1 MEKGYVCHCDDAE
14 IKRQRGGE
22 KGESPRYRCS
32 HAEQSVEENLQKF
45 RDMRD
50 GKYKPREAFL
60 RMKQDITDGNPQM
73 WDLAAY
79 RVLDASHH
87 KTGDKWKIYPTY
99 DFTHCLCDSFEGITH
114 SLCTTEFILSRVSY
128 EWLNK
133 TLGVYEPM
141 QREYG
146 RLSLS
151 GTVLSK
157 RKILKLVTDKIVRG
171 WDDPRL
177 YTLMAIKR
185 RGVPP
190 GAILEFINEL
200 GVTTNATVI
209 QIVRFEQSIRKYLER
224 TVPRLMLVLDPVPV
238 IIEDAGEDEGTDLT
252 LPFSPKNPA
261 MGSHTVKLTKTV
273 YIDRSDFREVDS
285 PDYFRLAPGK
295 AVGLLQMPYPI
306 KATSFTKDEATGK
319 VTEVRAV
326 FVREGKKPKTYIQWV
341 GTDGSRRCEVRM
353 YNPLFKSENPSAV
366 EGGFLSDLNP
376 DSEIIYPE
384 AIIESGIEEV
394 KKRAPWPEAAGESEL
409 GKGGLESVRF
419 QGLRVAYFVSILPM
433 IFPMRTKYAES
444 RFFRHW
450 IRIAPTR
457 SLFSTALCH

>member
-1 MEKGYVCHCDDAE
+1 MFKQGFLKDVYEERPVTPVFTRFPPEPNGFLHIGHAKAIAVNFGFAKYRKGQCYLRYDDTNPEAEEEIYFTAILDTVRWLGFEPYKITYSSDNFQKLYDLAEKLISLDKGYVCHCDDAE

-22 KGESPRYRCS
+22 KGETPRYRCK
-32 HAEQSVEENLQKF
+32 HAEQTVEENLQKF

-60 RMKQDITDGNPQM
+60 RMQMDITDGNPQM

-79 RVLDASHH
+79 RVLDADHH
-87 KTGDKWKIYPTY
+87 RTGSKWKIYPTY

-146 RLSLS
+146 RLSLG

-157 RKILKLVTDKIVRG
+157 RKILKLVGDKIVRG

-190 GAILEFINEL
+190 GAILEFVNEL

-209 QIVRFEQSIRKYLER
+209 QIVRFEQSVRKYLER
-224 TVPRLMLVLDPVPV
+224 TVPRLMVVLDPVPV
-238 IIEDAGEDEGTDLT
+238 IIE
-252 LPFSPKNPA
+252 
-261 MGSHTVKLTKTV
+261 
-273 YIDRSDFREVDS
+273 
-285 PDYFRLAPGK
+285 
-295 AVGLLQMPYPI
+295 
-306 KATSFTKDEATGK
+306 
-319 VTEVRAV
+319 
-326 FVREGKKPKTYIQWV
+326 
-341 GTDGSRRCEVRM
+341 
-353 YNPLFKSENPSAV
+353 
-366 EGGFLSDLNP
+366 
-376 DSEIIYPE
+376 
-384 AIIESGIEEV
+384 
-394 KKRAPWPEAAGESEL
+394 
-409 GKGGLESVRF
+409 
-419 QGLRVAYFVSILPM
+419 
-433 IFPMRTKYAES
+433 
-444 RFFRHW
+444 
-450 IRIAPTR
+450 
-457 SLFSTALCH
+457 